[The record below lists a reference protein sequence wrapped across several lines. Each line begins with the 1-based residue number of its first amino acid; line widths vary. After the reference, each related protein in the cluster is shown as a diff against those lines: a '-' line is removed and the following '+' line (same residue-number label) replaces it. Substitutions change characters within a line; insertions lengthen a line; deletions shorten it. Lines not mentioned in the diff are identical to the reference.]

1 MDSDFAARSVHSSEW
16 ACWLSVRCCSS
27 DGQGLAYLCCKSA
40 SGHSAARVVDNLSAG
55 CLSQEFV
62 GRGDMT
68 RRKFHD
74 ICYIVTPC
82 IRLFRFVSKQAIDW
96 AANVMMTVFSRFWSI
111 DAG

>member
-62 GRGDMT
+62 GRGDMNQT
-68 RRKFHD
+68 KISRHLLYRNALYKTVSVCFKASHRLGRKRD
-74 ICYIVTPC
+74 DDCV
-82 IRLFRFVSKQAIDW
+82 Q
-96 AANVMMTVFSRFWSI
+96 
-111 DAG
+111 